1 MAELTHQDL
10 SKLSDTECT
19 NVLTTKNMYR
29 LIKKYSNL
37 SSTDIDCWTNGKH
50 YVKFDLEN
58 NKFKWT
64 DSKGGFVLNSSD
76 ELYSDELNKL
86 LVCTYRTMCDML
98 SDENAFIDT
107 PEDILMYAEQKLRA
121 LIEENDN

>member
-1 MAELTHQDL
+1 MAELTHKNL
-10 SKLSDTECT
+10 SKLSDAECT

-37 SSTDIDCWTNGKH
+37 SSTDIDCWTHGKH

-64 DSKGGFVLNSSD
+64 DSKGGFILNSSD
-76 ELYSDELNKL
+76 ELYTPFSSRVMVL
-86 LVCTYRTMCDML
+86 LIKVP
-98 SDENAFIDT
+98 IV
-107 PEDILMYAEQKLRA
+107 
-121 LIEENDN
+121 LIKRL

>member
-1 MAELTHQDL
+1 M
-10 SKLSDTECT
+10 
-19 NVLTTKNMYR
+19 
-29 LIKKYSNL
+29 KKYSNL
-37 SSTDIDCWTNGKH
+37 SSSGIDCWTHGKH
-50 YVKFDLEN
+50 YVKFDIDN
-58 NKFKWT
+58 NKFKWA